1 MARNRSIFDLCEQT
15 GDAGYK
21 LLREVAAIF
30 RFLLDLCRMVRD
42 ALLHPGKI
50 NLQRVA
56 YYLDNC
62 GSDAMPIISMLGMLI
77 GVILAFQAITQLGR
91 YGVQSYVVNLVGT
104 VIVNELAPLVTA
116 VVLAGRSGSAFAAEL
131 GTMKTTEEI
140 DAMITLGFDTGR
152 YLILPKVLALLLALP
167 GLTIIADVCGI
178 VGGMLIVCGQLNI
191 TVPEYVNSVLQVIQ
205 PIDLSQG
212 MLKSFFFGFIVAA
225 IGCHK
230 GISSGRDA
238 QGVGKSA
245 TSAVVTSIFLIVVAD
260 ALLTALFAGI
270 ESLW

>member
-1 MARNRSIFDLCEQT
+1 MAKSHSIRDLCEQT
-15 GDAGYK
+15 GDAGCK
-21 LLREVAAIF
+21 LLRETWAILCF
-30 RFLLDLCRMVRD
+30 IWLLSGMVKD
-42 ALLHPGKI
+42 AVLHPRRVK
-50 NLQRVA
+50 LQRVA

-62 GSDAMPIISMLGMLI
+62 GSDAMPIISMLGLLI

-91 YGVQSYVVNLVGT
+91 FGVQNYVVNLVGT
-104 VIVNELAPLVTA
+104 VIVNDLAPLVTA

-140 DAMITLGFDTGR
+140 DAMVTLGFDTGR
-152 YLILPKVLALLLALP
+152 FLILPKVLALLLALP

-178 VGGMLIVCGQLNI
+178 AGGMIIVCSQLDI
-191 TVPEYVNSVLQVIQ
+191 SVAEYINSVQQVVR

-238 QGVGKSA
+238 QGVGRSA
-245 TSAVVTSIFLIVVAD
+245 TSAVVTAIFLIVVAD
-260 ALLTALFAGI
+260 ALLTAAFAGI
-270 ESLW
+270 EKMW

>member
-1 MARNRSIFDLCEQT
+1 MAKSHSIRDLCEQT
-15 GDAGYK
+15 GEAGFT
-21 LLREVAAIF
+21 LLREMAAIT
-30 RFLLDLCRMVRD
+30 RFLFHLCGMVKD
-42 ALLHPGKI
+42 AVLHPRGIK
-50 NLQRVA
+50 LQRVA

-62 GSDAMPIISMLGMLI
+62 GSDAVPIISMLGLLI

-91 YGVQSYVVNLVGT
+91 YGVQNYVVNLVGT

-140 DAMITLGFDTGR
+140 DALVTLGFDTGR
-152 YLILPKVLALLLALP
+152 FLILPKVLALLLALP

-178 VGGMLIVCGQLNI
+178 VGGMLIVCNQLDI
-191 TVPEYVNSVLQVIQ
+191 SVAEYANSILQVVR

-212 MLKSFFFGFIVAA
+212 MFKSFVFGFIVAA

-238 QGVGKSA
+238 QGVGRSA
-245 TSAVVTSIFLIVVAD
+245 TSAVVTAIFLIVVAD

-270 ESLW
+270 EKMW